1 MANKPERIVLDTNIF
16 IYFLISN
23 SFQKFDKRLKSNQ
36 ITLLFSEE
44 LINEFLQVVS
54 RPKFKKYFSA
64 KEVEEL
70 LDRIHK
76 YAEFI
81 EVSSKVN
88 ITRDKKDNF
97 LIDLCIDG
105 KADYLIT
112 GDENLLSIKKIKK
125 TSILKIADFL
135 ALNR

>member
-1 MANKPERIVLDTNIF
+1 M
-16 IYFLISN
+16 
-23 SFQKFDKRLKSNQ
+23 
-36 ITLLFSEE
+36 
-44 LINEFLQVVS
+44 QVVN

-64 KEVEEL
+64 KDVEEL
-70 LDRIHK
+70 LDYIHK
-76 YAEFI
+76 HAEYI

-97 LIDLCIDG
+97 LIELCIDG

-112 GDENLLSIKKIKK
+112 GDEDLLSIKKIKK
-125 TSILKIADFL
+125 TSILKIVDFL